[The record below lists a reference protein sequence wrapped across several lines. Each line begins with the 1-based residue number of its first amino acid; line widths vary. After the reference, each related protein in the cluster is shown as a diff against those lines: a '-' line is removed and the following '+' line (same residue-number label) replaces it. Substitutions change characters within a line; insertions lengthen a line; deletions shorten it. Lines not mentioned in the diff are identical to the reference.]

1 MVEVH
6 LKKGRSVLTL
16 EVKDNGIGIP
26 AEKLSDHNSYGL
38 IGIRERAR
46 YLGGDARIVGVPG
59 WCSQLSLISRW
70 KAKWR
75 AQLKIL
81 IADDHA
87 LFREGLK
94 DILREN
100 FDGAVLDQASNGYE
114 VLDKTSTDDYD
125 LLLLDI
131 AMPGISGP
139 DVLKQLRV
147 IRPKLRVL
155 VLSMYPEGQ
164 YAVRDRLRASGYLTK
179 RSASDELIEAI
190 KKVSKGSIYVTAAIG
205 EKLMVDFRPDTGK
218 PPHEL
223 LSDREFQI
231 FCMIASGKTVST
243 IAEELNLSVKTV
255 STHRVHILEK
265 MKMKNNAELTNYG
278 IKYQVINLTD

>member
-1 MVEVH
+1 
-6 LKKGRSVLTL
+6 
-16 EVKDNGIGIP
+16 
-26 AEKLSDHNSYGL
+26 
-38 IGIRERAR
+38 
-46 YLGGDARIVGVPG
+46 
-59 WCSQLSLISRW
+59 
-70 KAKWR
+70 
-75 AQLKIL
+75 LKIL

-94 DILREN
+94 QILQEN
-100 FDGAVLDQASNGYE
+100 FEGAVLDQASNGYE
-114 VLDKTSTDDYD
+114 VLDKISGNDYD

-131 AMPGISGP
+131 ARPGISGL
-139 DVLKQLRV
+139 DVLKQLRI
-147 IRPKLRVL
+147 IRPKLHAL

-164 YAVRDRLRASGYLTK
+164 YAVRAIRAGASGYLTK

-190 KKVSKGSIYVTAAIG
+190 NKVLKGGIYVTTAIA
-205 EKLMVDFRPDTGK
+205 EKLMIDFRPDTGK

-231 FCMIASGKTVST
+231 FCMIAAGKTVST

-255 STHRVHILEK
+255 STHRVHILDK
-265 MKMKNNAELTNYG
+265 MNMKNSAELTNYA

>member
-1 MVEVH
+1 
-6 LKKGRSVLTL
+6 
-16 EVKDNGIGIP
+16 
-26 AEKLSDHNSYGL
+26 
-38 IGIRERAR
+38 
-46 YLGGDARIVGVPG
+46 
-59 WCSQLSLISRW
+59 
-70 KAKWR
+70 
-75 AQLKIL
+75 LKIL

-94 DILREN
+94 QILQEN
-100 FDGAVLDQASNGYE
+100 FDGLVLDQASNGYE
-114 VLDKTSTDDYD
+114 VLDKISGNDYD

-131 AMPGISGP
+131 AMPGISGL
-139 DVLKQLRV
+139 DVLKQLRI
-147 IRPKLRVL
+147 IRPKLQVL

-164 YAVRDRLRASGYLTK
+164 YAVRAIKAGASGYLTK

-190 KKVSKGSIYVTAAIG
+190 KKVSKGGIYVTAAIA

-218 PPHEL
+218 PSHEL

-231 FCMIASGKTVST
+231 FCMISSGKTVST

-265 MKMKNNAELTNYG
+265 MKMKNNAELTNYA
-278 IKYQVINLTD
+278 IKHQVINLTD

>member
-1 MVEVH
+1 M
-6 LKKGRSVLTL
+6 
-16 EVKDNGIGIP
+16 
-26 AEKLSDHNSYGL
+26 
-38 IGIRERAR
+38 
-46 YLGGDARIVGVPG
+46 
-59 WCSQLSLISRW
+59 
-70 KAKWR
+70 
-75 AQLKIL
+75 KIL

-94 DILREN
+94 QILEEN
-100 FDGAVLDQASNGYE
+100 FEGSSTDQASNGYE
-114 VLDKTSTDDYD
+114 VMDSIVRRDYD

-131 AMPGISGP
+131 AMPGLSGL
-139 DVLKQLRV
+139 DVLKQLR
-147 IRPKLRVL
+147 IKKPKLKVL

-164 YAVRDRLRASGYLTK
+164 YAVRAIKAGASGYLTK

-190 KKVSKGSIYVTAAIG
+190 KRVSQGGIYVTAAIA
-205 EKLMVDFRPDTGK
+205 EKLMFDMKPDTGK

-265 MKMKNNAELTNYG
+265 MNMKNNAELTNYA